1 MGLDAA
7 VPPHVTNRPAHDA
20 RPSSLH
26 RRLTV
31 ALASASDRAQL
42 AALIAG
48 DLGAVGSAKGP
59 HLLRSEDLWQAADG
73 FAQEREA
80 DRQAERSKRA
90 AVAAR
95 ATHDF
100 DTARLQLDHLTGRRT
115 ALIDGAQWASGL
127 GEELAAREAALA
139 AAAEALDAAQ
149 HERRAAQQD
158 IDRVM
163 EQRAAA
169 AAAIEEADRELAEM
183 AGSGMDETALR
194 RELEAAGQAVQ
205 QARDAH
211 DEARARLEEL
221 QLEATGLRVR
231 REALAPE
238 TPAVEADVDVEL
250 VRAVH
255 DALGSVQGVRIDGE
269 VDREAASLA
278 DAWTAITDDL
288 RTMAAPGAAA
298 DGSLA
303 AAERRLA
310 AATEALVAMDE
321 AVAAST
327 LAPADRAAL
336 DAAHAELLEAEE
348 AVTRR
353 RVTGSAKRRLEQ
365 AQAAERAL
373 LDQHGFGSY
382 LDVVLT
388 GGRSVASDPAREQ
401 AEREHFEAKLA
412 VEALRRIAPSS
423 PEAIELRAE
432 RDRLHRQV
440 TELLG
445 VDPGDAVVPLLRS
458 HRPVSPLLQ
467 VELKE
472 ALERVGIRP
481 VGISLEAAAESFL
494 SVHPLPDLDAEPID
508 TSTHGDASRLEL
520 AAIEARTVA
529 LEAELADAEAQV
541 DRTAEE
547 LQMAERS
554 VGAFEN
560 ELTVR
565 AGEDLS
571 RLQRFAAA
579 EQLRAQIE
587 AVAATLRR
595 AEEAARSTL
604 AEVEQSVTAAEA
616 TFDSASADLSDLA
629 RRARQLAEELP
640 IDQRPEGEVLG
651 SLDVLC
657 ERLRAHADVLQPELD
672 QAEVALA
679 AATRRM
685 DEALDAAQALGPKG
699 AGPIAEDLCD
709 GLAGLLEVEP
719 RDTVLL
725 LDEPFVGVD
734 TDVRGQLLERVRA
747 VSADRQVVL
756 LTADA
761 DVLGWAIE
769 LPAEEATAL
778 PADALLAR
786 LRRSNEG
793 LPAATEPTTP
803 GAPTESAKQGQA
815 PDVDI
820 TTPALE
826 PMTPTD
832 TPSEPAKTGRRWAGQ
847 R

>member
-7 VPPHVTNRPAHDA
+7 VPTHVTNEPAHDA

-48 DLGAVGSAKGP
+48 DLGSVGAEQGP

-73 FAQEREA
+73 FARDREA
-80 DRQAERSKRA
+80 DRQAERSKRGA
-90 AVAAR
+90 LAAR
-95 ATHDF
+95 STHDF
-100 DTARLQLDHLTGRRT
+100 DTARLQLDHLVGRRG
-115 ALIDGAQWASGL
+115 ALIEGAEWASGL
-127 GEELAAREAALA
+127 QDELAAREAALA
-139 AAAEALDAAQ
+139 AAAEALDLAQ
-149 HERRAAQQD
+149 HDRRTAQQD
-158 IDRVM
+158 VERVL

-169 AAAIEEADRELAEM
+169 ASAIEEADRELAEM

-194 RELEAAGQAVQ
+194 RELEAAGDAVQ

-211 DEARARLEEL
+211 DHALARLEEL
-221 QLEATGLRVR
+221 QIEATGLSVR
-231 REALAPE
+231 REALGP
-238 TPAVEADVDVEL
+238 PVAVADEVDLDV

-255 DALGSVQGVRIDGE
+255 EALGSVRGVRIDGE
-269 VDREAASLA
+269 IDRDAVALA
-278 DAWTAITDDL
+278 EAWTAVADDL
-288 RTMAAPGAAA
+288 RAITPAGAGGDDA
-298 DGSLA
+298 LA
-303 AAERRLA
+303 AAERRFA
-310 AATEALVAMDE
+310 AATDALQAHDE
-321 AVAAST
+321 ASAAST
-327 LAPADRAAL
+327 LAPEDRAAI

-348 AVTRR
+348 VVTRR
-353 RVTGSAKRRLEQ
+353 RVTGAAKRRLDQ
-365 AQAAERAL
+365 ARDAERGL

-388 GGRSVASDPAREQ
+388 GGRSVASDPGREV

-412 VEALRRIAPSS
+412 VEALRRSAPSS
-423 PEAIELRAE
+423 PDAVRLRAE
-432 RDRLHRQV
+432 RDRLLDKISD
-440 TELLG
+440 LLG
-445 VDPGDAVVPLLRS
+445 VDPGDAVVDLLRS
-458 HRPVSPLLQ
+458 HRPVSSMLQ
-467 VELKE
+467 AELRD
-472 ALERVGIRP
+472 ALALAGIRP
-481 VGISLEAAAESFL
+481 VGVSLEAAAESFL
-494 SVHPLPDLDAEPID
+494 SVHPLPDDDDLDLID
-508 TSTHGDASRLEL
+508 AATHGDPSRVEL
-520 AAIEARTVA
+520 AAIEARTAA
-529 LEAELADAEAQV
+529 LEGELATAEAEV
-541 DRTAEE
+541 DRTAEA

-554 VGAFEN
+554 VGAFES

-587 AVAATLRR
+587 AVASTLRR
-595 AEEAARSTL
+595 AEESARTDL
-604 AEVEQSVTAAEA
+604 AEVERSVGAAEA
-616 TFDSASADLSDLA
+616 AFDQASADLSDLA

-651 SLDVLC
+651 SLDVLA
-657 ERLRAHADVLQPELD
+657 ERLRGHADVIQPELD

-699 AGPIAEDLCD
+699 AGPIAEDLAD
-709 GLAGLLEVEP
+709 GLADLLAVEP
-719 RDTVLL
+719 QGAVLL

-734 TDVRGQLLERVRA
+734 SGVRGQLLEQVREA
-747 VSADRQVVL
+747 SAGRQLVL

-769 LPAEEATAL
+769 LPAEEAAAL

-786 LRRSNEG
+786 LRRTNQDRPDSA
-793 LPAATEPTTP
+793 PATP
-803 GAPTESAKQGQA
+803 APTESARPGRPA
-815 PDVDI
+815 EVDI
-820 TTPALE
+820 TAPALE
-826 PMTPTD
+826 PMAPTD
-832 TPSEPAKTGRRWAGQ
+832 TKSEPAKTGRRWAGQ